1 MFQRSNRMYARS
13 SNRVNHDQE
22 VGEVIRKHNR
32 RAAKA
37 AFAIALGVA
46 IVLGGAAA
54 APAAPEKQQATPIII
69 GTKNFPE
76 QYVLGQ
82 LYKQA
87 LEAKGFKVQ
96 YKENLGSTELIDA
109 SLRSGRVTLYPEYT
123 GIMLS
128 VTFKRKTL
136 PASAL
141 GTYRAAKGLY
151 EKRGQT
157 LLKATP
163 FQDRDGI
170 AVLRTTAS
178 KYGLKTVGDL
188 RKVPDLTLAA
198 FPEFETRVAAAAR
211 KPLRRQERGVHAAGR
226 DQLLHAAESGEDR
239 GGGHLHDRPAADL
252 DEVRGAEGAAQ
263 HVRLPAGR
271 ARCSRRSSSARTAT
285 KLTGTLNRVNSLL
298 TLRAMI
304 AMNKAVA
311 LDKKSAA
318 SVAKSF
324 LKANG
329 LS

>member
-1 MFQRSNRMYARS
+1 M
-13 SNRVNHDQE
+13 
-22 VGEVIRKHNR
+22 IRKHNR

-54 APAAPEKQQATPIII
+54 APAALEQRQATPIIV

-87 LEAKGFKVQ
+87 LEKQGFKVQ
-96 YKENLGSTELIDA
+96 YKDNIGSTELIDA

-136 PASAL
+136 PKTAL
-141 GTYRAAKGLY
+141 GTYIAAKALY

-157 LLKATP
+157 LLKQTP

-170 AVLRTTAS
+170 AVLRSTAT
-178 KYGLKTVGDL
+178 KFGLKTVGDL

-198 FPEFETRVAAAAR
+198 FPEFETRWLPQLASR
-211 KPLRRQERGVHAAGR
+211 YGVETSSSPRWPGSAPTRCSAGKVEAAGIFTT
-226 DQLLHAAESGEDR
+226 DPQLISTKYVVLKEPRNMFGF
-239 GGGHLHDRPAADL
+239 
-252 DEVRGAEGAAQ
+252 Q
-263 HVRLPAGR
+263 HVAPVISKKLVAENGTRLT
-271 ARCSRRSSSARTAT
+271 S
-285 KLTGTLNRVNSLL
+285 TLNRVNALL
-298 TLRAMI
+298 TLKAMI
-304 AMNKAVA
+304 AMNKAVG
-311 LDKKSAA
+311 LDKKPAA
-318 SVAKSF
+318 AVARAF